1 MDFAVNTISFLNNL
15 PFHRE
20 YDVFRNQLSKAVTSI
35 GANYEESQA
44 SSYREFRQRIRI
56 CLREAREANYWIR
69 LLNKLMSK
77 NNNFTRYHNVESSET
92 LTELEKES
100 GEILLIFGSIS
111 SKINKRLKQ
120 SPLTK

>member
-1 MDFAVNTISFLNNL
+1 
-15 PFHRE
+15 
-20 YDVFRNQLSKAVTSI
+20 
-35 GANYEESQA
+35 
-44 SSYREFRQRIRI
+44 
-56 CLREAREANYWIR
+56 
-69 LLNKLMSK
+69 MSK

-100 GEILLIFGSIS
+100 REIILIFGSIS